1 MNFFN
6 HLLGIVVIL
15 MPIWVLL
22 SHVGSTVGLPL
33 NSILNAWLIIGA
45 IVCRLYKVSIPAP
58 NSKYLDLP
66 GLLKV
71 VWWLAWWPRYLNRSS
86 K

>member
-1 MNFFN
+1 VNLFN
-6 HLLGIVVIL
+6 PVLGIIVIL
-15 MPIWVLL
+15 MPIWILL

-33 NSILNAWLIIGA
+33 NSLLNAWLIVGA
-45 IVCRLYKVSIPAP
+45 IVCRLYKISIPSP
-58 NSKYLDLP
+58 NSNYLDLP

-71 VWWLAWWPRYLNRSS
+71 VWWLAWWPRYLNRRS

>member
-6 HLLGIVVIL
+6 HVLGIVVIL
-15 MPIWVLL
+15 MPIWILL
-22 SHVGSTVGLPL
+22 SHVGSILGLPL

-45 IVCRLYKVSIPAP
+45 IICRAYKVRVPVP
-58 NSKYLDLP
+58 HSKYLDLP